1 MAVDRKRPT
10 LRSVPLALSELTA
23 GMILIVITIAV
34 LPIGLF
40 AFVRSGAALKTLG
53 KGQWAMDRELPP
65 SRGLTDSGGSVSP
78 AVHEAEVRQM
88 VEAKSYRRQARGGE
102 PLDIDAEVE
111 RLLSEAESSPA
122 AGIDGKLREEIR
134 QLVLARNERRMRRGE
149 QPLEV
154 EAEIER
160 QVRELEGL
168 GQ

>member
-1 MAVDRKRPT
+1 MSIDGKRPT
-10 LRSVPLALSELTA
+10 LRLVPLALSELTA

-40 AFVRSGAALKTLG
+40 AFARSGAALKTLG

-65 SRGLTDSGGSVSP
+65 SRGLTDSGASVSP

-111 RLLSEAESSPA
+111 RLLSEAESPA
-122 AGIDGKLREEIR
+122 AGIDRELREEIR

-149 QPLEV
+149 QPLDV

-160 QVRELEGL
+160 QVRELESL

>member
-1 MAVDRKRPT
+1 M
-10 LRSVPLALSELTA
+10 PLAVSQLTA
-23 GMILIVITIAV
+23 GNILIVITIAAV
-34 LPIGLF
+34 PIGLF
-40 AFVRSGAALKTLG
+40 AFIRSGAGLKTLG

-65 SRGLTDSGGSVSP
+65 PRGLTDSGGSVSR

-88 VEAKSYRRQARGGE
+88 VEAKSYRRQARGGD

-122 AGIDGKLREEIR
+122 AGIDRELREEIR

-154 EAEIER
+154 EVESER

>member
-1 MAVDRKRPT
+1 MAVDGKRPT
-10 LRSVPLALSELTA
+10 LHSVPLALSQLTA

-40 AFVRSGAALKTLG
+40 AFARSGAALKTLG
-53 KGQWAMDRELPP
+53 KGQWAMDHELPP
-65 SRGLTDSGGSVSP
+65 PRGLTDTSVSVSP

-102 PLDIDAEVE
+102 PLDVDAEVE
-111 RLLSEAESSPA
+111 RLLREAERSPA
-122 AGIDGKLREEIR
+122 AGIDRELREEIR

>member
-1 MAVDRKRPT
+1 MSIDGKRPT
-10 LRSVPLALSELTA
+10 LRLVPLALSELTA

-40 AFVRSGAALKTLG
+40 AFARSGAALKTLG
-53 KGQWAMDRELPP
+53 KGQWAIDRELPP
-65 SRGLTDSGGSVSP
+65 SRGLTDSGASVSP

-111 RLLSEAESSPA
+111 RLLSEAESPA
-122 AGIDGKLREEIR
+122 AGIDRELREEIR

-149 QPLEV
+149 QPLDV

-160 QVRELEGL
+160 QVRELESL